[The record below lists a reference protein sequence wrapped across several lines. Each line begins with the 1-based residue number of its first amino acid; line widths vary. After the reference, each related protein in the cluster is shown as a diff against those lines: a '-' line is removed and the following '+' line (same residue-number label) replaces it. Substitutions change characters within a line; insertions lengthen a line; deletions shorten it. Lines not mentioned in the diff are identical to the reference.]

1 MKNPA
6 SQKIPG
12 AAKIAHSRLR
22 CSRGGGEAACDGAVT
37 TGTVTTGY
45 DPPALNACHTF
56 CQASWL
62 AASSSSSR

>member
-1 MKNPA
+1 MKNA
-6 SQKIPG
+6 TSQKIPG
-12 AAKIAHSRLR
+12 AASAAQSRLR
-22 CSRGGGEAACDGAVT
+22 RSRGGGAARDGAAI
-37 TGTVTTGY
+37 TGTATGNY